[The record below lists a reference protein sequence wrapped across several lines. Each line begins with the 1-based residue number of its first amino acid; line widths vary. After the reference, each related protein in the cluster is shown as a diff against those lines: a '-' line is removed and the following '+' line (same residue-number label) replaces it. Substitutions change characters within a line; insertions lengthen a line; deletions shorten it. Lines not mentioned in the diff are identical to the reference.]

1 MVRRGGRRLTVLMLV
16 LLIASSTAAMDR
28 HAEHLVAQLH
38 KRPACSA
45 LIVVR
50 VCHHYPPSLSFAS
63 DELASHANVCLRPS
77 AC

>member
-1 MVRRGGRRLTVLMLV
+1 MVRRGGRWLTVLMLV

-50 VCHHYPPSLSFAS
+50 LSFAS